1 MDMDEEELNIGKEKL
16 KQEILELLK
25 KHNYTNKLS
34 ECPITTLK
42 FLLKIDNACLD
53 TFLIYGALCEL
64 QEEDKVIKSF
74 ELSDGNLS
82 VKINSSRWYLKQ

>member
-1 MDMDEEELNIGKEKL
+1 MNEEELNIDKEKL
-16 KQEILELLK
+16 KQEILELFK
-25 KHNYTNKLS
+25 KHNCRSKLS

-42 FLLKIDNACLD
+42 FLLKIDDAYLD

-74 ELSDGNLS
+74 ELSDGSLS
-82 VKINSSRWYLKQ
+82 MKINSSRWHLKQ